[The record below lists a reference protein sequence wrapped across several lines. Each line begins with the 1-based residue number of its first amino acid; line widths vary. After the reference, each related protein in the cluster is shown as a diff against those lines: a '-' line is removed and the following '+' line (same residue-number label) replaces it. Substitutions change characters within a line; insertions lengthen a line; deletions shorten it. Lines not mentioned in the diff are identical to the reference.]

1 MKTPQLQLLENLAIE
16 NVNKYCCV
24 GETAWIFVQ
33 PTTFKV
39 PLKLSL
45 PGRLGS
51 TYPCKQFYTGS
62 TQYHHIRATI

>member
-33 PTTFKV
+33 PTTIKV
-39 PLKLSL
+39 LLNTI
-45 PGRLGS
+45 
-51 TYPCKQFYTGS
+51 TYVLLYRRKSPRHSFLDIYSCSFLFFD
-62 TQYHHIRATI
+62 